1 MASLSALKERLQYY
15 CYSVS
20 PCGESDEQLTILDIN
35 RKPCGVLHK
44 ECAIRWLDNT
54 EAWRERFPA
63 GPVYHHTST
72 LRLALEILSSHA
84 LNQASVIRTLA
95 DTDFY
100 SPSDLRQIRLSL
112 SSVLYGFGFR
122 LAEVRV
128 ACDYHEVQS
137 GLYTLTESLFRL
149 ADAVFSAHIQ
159 QWQPERAWLDN
170 LAQSLTLQIF
180 TLDEML
186 LQPGCFQGDESA
198 TDELSAVSAAMTSL
212 LLDVALVRGGCWRQ

>member
-1 MASLSALKERLQYY
+1 MSSLSALKERLQYY

-35 RKPCGVLHK
+35 REPCGVLHK
-44 ECAIRWLDNT
+44 ECAIRWLDNA

-63 GPVYHHTST
+63 RPVHHNAST
-72 LRLALEILSSHA
+72 FRLALEILSSHA
-84 LNQASVIRTLA
+84 LNQATVIRELA

-137 GLYTLTESLFRL
+137 GLFTLMESLFRL
-149 ADAVFSAHIQ
+149 ADAAFSVHIQ

-186 LQPGCFQGDESA
+186 LQPGCFQGDEPA
-198 TDELSAVSAAMTSL
+198 TDEPSSVSTAMKSL
-212 LLDVALVRGGCWRQ
+212 LLDVALVRGCCWQQ